1 MATAEFSKFAG
12 ILSAALSHR
21 EFKYLL
27 ELVDGNDR
35 AAIAPFQILKSLA
48 YCFRRMLRNDVKRK
62 LWHAVLLRSD
72 SRTAAP
78 EELCPNTPGFLLPRL
93 PCISGSPCLSSG
105 QAHVPPSCLYLI
117 IDLWAFRN
125 LDDLESFIPLSWG
138 LRSRKH
144 KDAVRHQYTCWLW
157 THLLSLGVR
166 RQEHFNF
173 DFSIWY
179 KILSCPTFFF
189 ILLHSMN
196 FYNLFQSKDDLID
209 CTDPIIEWRY
219 RLLFLCLYFFTCQ
232 FFFLPFKACLYINYV
247 NFMYFFVP
255 DVIWDYVISSNF
267 AIIQRRFAL
276 KLNAT
281 DLQSMGPQRPQHNWA
296 TTQSNGL
303 GDPWKSPNPF
313 QGSAGSKLF
322 S

>member
-1 MATAEFSKFAG
+1 MSDW
-12 ILSAALSHR
+12 R
-21 EFKYLL
+21 L
-27 ELVDGNDR
+27 EVL
-35 AAIAPFQILKSLA
+35 PSL
-48 YCFRRMLRNDVKRK
+48 Y
-62 LWHAVLLRSD
+62 
-72 SRTAAP
+72 
-78 EELCPNTPGFLLPRL
+78 FLL
-93 PCISGSPCLSSG
+93 SV
-105 QAHVPPSCLYLI
+105 HVYLCVCFYLRKSEVELNWWKENSFL

-296 TTQSNGL
+296 TKHTHHNGSV
-303 GDPWKSPNPF
+303 GKCFWIHQK
-313 QGSAGSKLF
+313 
-322 S
+322 